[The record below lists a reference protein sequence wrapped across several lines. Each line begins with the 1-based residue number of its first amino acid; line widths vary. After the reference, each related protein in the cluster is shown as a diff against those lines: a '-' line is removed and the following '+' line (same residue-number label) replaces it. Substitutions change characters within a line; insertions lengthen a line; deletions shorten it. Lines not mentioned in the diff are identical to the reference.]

1 MGRRSELPT
10 AHPQGSMPNAM
21 NLPFQPPLAPM
32 EAKHVAAL
40 PAPNGWQYEPKW
52 DGFRAVGFRDGDEVY
67 ISSRKELPFNRYF
80 PEIVDA
86 LLTLSEKRFVL
97 DGEIVIFTPEGKGL
111 DFDALLQ
118 RIHPAESRVRRLAK
132 ETPASFIA
140 FDLLARGKK
149 DLRRSPLQERRQGLE
164 EVMEQA
170 ERPLHLSPR
179 TQDLKLATR
188 WLESFVVQ
196 GLDGVVAKRLDS
208 PYRSGEREMLK
219 VKRERTADCVVLGF
233 RWAKDLKGEAVG
245 SLLLGLYGPDG
256 ELWQVGFTSGFT
268 REARRE
274 LVKKLKPH
282 REGTSAEP
290 PPGQAAMSRWTQG
303 KDLSYEKLRPEL
315 VVEVAFDQVTGHRI
329 RHGSRFVRWRRDK
342 PPEQCTFE
350 QLMEPANIDLR
361 KLLR

>member
-1 MGRRSELPT
+1 
-10 AHPQGSMPNAM
+10 
-21 NLPFQPPLAPM
+21 M

-40 PAPNGWQYEPKW
+40 PSGDGWQYEPKW
-52 DGFRAVGFRDGDEVY
+52 DGFRAIAFRDGGEVSL
-67 ISSRKELPFNRYF
+67 SSRKELPFNRYF
-80 PEIVDA
+80 PEVVEAIR
-86 LLTLSEKRFVL
+86 TLREKRLVL
-97 DGEIVIFTPEGKGL
+97 DGEIVVFTADGKGL

-140 FDLLARGKK
+140 FDLLALK
-149 DLRRSPLQERRQGLE
+149 DGDFRSRPLRDRRVGLE
-164 EVMEQA
+164 KVMQSGQP
-170 ERPLHLSPR
+170 PLHLSPC
-179 TQDLKLATR
+179 THDLRLATK

-196 GLDGVVAKRLDS
+196 GLDGVVAKQFDS
-208 PYRSGEREMLK
+208 VYRSGEREMLK
-219 VKRERTADCVVLGF
+219 VKRERTADCIVLGF

-245 SLLLGLYGPDG
+245 SLLLGLYGPEG
-256 ELWQVGFTSGFT
+256 EPLQVGFTSGFT
-268 REARRE
+268 QAARRE
-274 LVKKLKPH
+274 LVKKLRPY

-290 PPGQAAMSRWTQG
+290 PPGQMPMSRWAHG

-329 RHGSRFVRWRRDK
+329 RHGSRFVRWRPDK

-350 QLMEPANIDLR
+350 QLVQPANIDLR